1 MKEIFRVVYGP
12 LRLQHKKLKLDETET
27 NEKKKTCLRCISTRC
42 HWLGLHRH
50 TWTNVIKSLLG
61 RLDLYYVNKKIFVAI
76 QVDQMEIGF
85 GKNKLHARAQ
95 KSLFIDGL
103 TKKIFGWWLTPNF
116 ECSKA
121 SKKKEIKSW
130 PWAVPSCFTYLC
142 VSLASSFSSVPNSL
156 SQYTITFLGLLIR
169 RYMLRLMI
177 RHRNGLFFPVP
188 FLVGIAMM
196 MTWWW
201 QILALLIW
209 PCVNNSCSYSL
220 RRLFINV
227 KKNII
232 VQRNRKLQKAQ
243 QKVALSESLR
253 RQHQAHNL
261 QDGSWRWLRS
271 DLKPVEKAK
280 KKSASSET

>member
-1 MKEIFRVVYGP
+1 M
-12 LRLQHKKLKLDETET
+12 L
-27 NEKKKTCLRCISTRC
+27 
-42 HWLGLHRH
+42 
-50 TWTNVIKSLLG
+50 
-61 RLDLYYVNKKIFVAI
+61 
-76 QVDQMEIGF
+76 
-85 GKNKLHARAQ
+85 
-95 KSLFIDGL
+95 
-103 TKKIFGWWLTPNF
+103 
-116 ECSKA
+116 KA
-121 SKKKEIKSW
+121 SKKKKKKKIKSW

-156 SQYTITFLGLLIR
+156 SQYTITFLWGFVGASYC
-169 RYMLRLMI
+169 RYLLRLMI
-177 RHRNGLFFPVP
+177 RHRNGLFFTVP

-209 PCVNNSCSYSL
+209 PCVNNSYSYSL

-232 VQRNRKLQKAQ
+232 VQRNRKLQKIL

-261 QDGSWRWLRS
+261 RDGLWRWLNQSRN
-271 DLKPVEKAK
+271 
-280 KKSASSET
+280 T